1 VLRSKSLEGFA
12 YDFIPHLG
20 FSLGNAFTG
29 ANFGSQFRFGWNLPN
44 DFGTFLIRSGS
55 DTNAPVDEN
64 DPRLSP
70 GFSRFGL
77 HFFTGVDAR
86 AVLRDILLDGNTF
99 QDSHSVEKKRFVANM
114 VMGVGII
121 IDRYK
126 ISCAYVRQTR
136 EYDSQKDKQEYGA
149 VTLSFLF

>member
-1 VLRSKSLEGFA
+1 
-12 YDFIPHLG
+12 
-20 FSLGNAFTG
+20 
-29 ANFGSQFRFGWNLPN
+29 
-44 DFGTFLIRSGS
+44 
-55 DTNAPVDEN
+55 
-64 DPRLSP
+64 
-70 GFSRFGL
+70 L